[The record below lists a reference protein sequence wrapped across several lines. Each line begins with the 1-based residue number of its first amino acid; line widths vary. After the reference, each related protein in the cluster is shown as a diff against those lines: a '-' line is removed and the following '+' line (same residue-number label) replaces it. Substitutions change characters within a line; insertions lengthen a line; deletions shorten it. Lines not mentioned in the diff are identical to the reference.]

1 MFVLPDLLTELR
13 DVINQA
19 NHSCVSVIQIALL
32 STRMLNFSSFSS
44 QNNLYL
50 PNSWLA
56 LLPGNHTL
64 GFGSD
69 VLSMH
74 VHISRLLLTQSIL
87 VSAFQKEKG

>member
-19 NHSCVSVIQIALL
+19 SHSCVSVIQIA
-32 STRMLNFSSFSS
+32 LNFSSFSS